1 MCPDSVYS
9 HSMQLL
15 SALSLS
21 LSLSQNSAVTAV
33 DKLLLL
39 WLCCLPG
46 KMLPK
51 AVTAL
56 LVAIYLSE
64 PVIGVTIP
72 QGIIY
77 KSANVS
83 RDGQTLLLGAL
94 FPIHQTGVTQPPCGT
109 VRTSAVQTV
118 EAMVLAIQTI
128 NNDPNLLP
136 NLTLAFDIRD
146 TCLSVNYALQQSADY
161 ITTIGSCDNEQESSL
176 GVSTVLGAFQ
186 STISEAIA
194 NLYGLFEI
202 PQISYGSSAA
212 VLSDTNRYNFFFRTI
227 PSDLFQAR
235 ALVDIVLNF
244 GWRYIIVLHSDDLYG
259 VGGRDAFRDELEG
272 RNLSVS
278 CIAAEIELRDS
289 PPNYEE
295 AVDEMNQD
303 WVKNASVVLLFGH
316 MENAVGVLGTI
327 RERVTE
333 DPLFPLQNLTW
344 LASDSWGDNLPPE
357 YHPLARGM
365 LSTVPQFSS
374 IQAFDDYFT
383 ALDPRNNTENPWFDE
398 YWESVF
404 NCNLGL
410 SPDLPDCDVDNQTLT
425 MSSYSQFSL
434 VPLVVDAVYA
444 FAHGVQSLIDTKCP
458 NGDLCS
464 DILIDGTINGSL
476 LRDRLQKVT
485 FPSLSRSSVEFDEN
499 GDVAGNYSILN
510 LQEESDGQFVFNR
523 VGAWDVRRGLEISE
537 RDIEWV
543 SGDGSTPESI
553 CSQPCNTGEIR
564 LSVFNQP
571 SCCFTCTECPR
582 TSGIIIEDTT
592 CELCELGKSPDA
604 NQTTCINNTI
614 IFLEWDNPWSIVL
627 ITLTCIG
634 VVLTLVVGVIL
645 LVHIQHE
652 FIKASSRELSAILLG
667 GILFCYVVPF
677 FYIAQPSPAICGL
690 RRLLL
695 GLSFT
700 IMYAALLVKTNRIH
714 RIFNRS
720 SKMSTKQLR
729 LINPAS
735 QVLFTAI
742 LVSVQV
748 VISVIWLAVEPP
760 DTQEI
765 LGRETNEL
773 TCAFSPQ
780 VGISVSLIYPSMLLL
795 FSTYF
800 AFLTRKVPANFNEA
814 KFINATVYSIIIIWL
829 AFIPTYFATA
839 DLGTIFQTVTL
850 VFGVVMSATTTLLC
864 LFFSKVFILFRK
876 KKKEET
882 QRTQQQ
888 NSNTVDMINT
898 QLESSY
904 NGKINTISTNS
915 QIESSYSGK
924 KL

>member
-1 MCPDSVYS
+1 M
-9 HSMQLL
+9 
-15 SALSLS
+15 
-21 LSLSQNSAVTAV
+21 
-33 DKLLLL
+33 
-39 WLCCLPG
+39 
-46 KMLPK
+46 
-51 AVTAL
+51 
-56 LVAIYLSE
+56 
-64 PVIGVTIP
+64 
-72 QGIIY
+72 
-77 KSANVS
+77 
-83 RDGQTLLLGAL
+83 
-94 FPIHQTGVTQPPCGT
+94 
-109 VRTSAVQTV
+109 QTV
-118 EAMVLAIQTI
+118 EAMVFAIQTI
-128 NNDPNLLP
+128 NSDPNLLP

-146 TCLSVNYALQQSADY
+146 SCLSVKHSLSQSTDY
-161 ITTIGSCDNEQESSL
+161 ITTCNSGGGSL

-186 STISEAIA
+186 STISEALA

-202 PQISYGSSAA
+202 PQISYGSTAA
-212 VLSDTNRYNFFFRTI
+212 VLSNKDRYSFFFRTI

-244 GWRYIIVLHSDDLYG
+244 GWKYIIVLHSDDLYG

-278 CIAAEIELRDS
+278 CIAAEIEMRDS

-316 MENAVGVLGTI
+316 MENAVGVLGAI
-327 RERVTE
+327 KDRVTE

-365 LSTVPQFSS
+365 LSTVPQFSP

-444 FAHGVQSLIDTKCP
+444 FAHAVQNLIDIKCP
-458 NGDLCS
+458 NGTLCS
-464 DILIDGTINGSL
+464 SILDSNDGAINGTFIHDHL
-476 LRDRLQKVT
+476 LNVT
-485 FPSLSRSSVEFDEN
+485 FTSLSEREIEFDKN
-499 GDVAGNYSILN
+499 GDIRGTRYTILN
-510 LQEESDGQFVFNR
+510 LRKLPSGGLGFRKVGWWGEEE
-523 VGAWDVRRGLEISE
+523 GLVIDEGE
-537 RDIEWV
+537 IEWV
-543 SGDGSTPESI
+543 SGNNRPPRSI
-553 CSQPCNTGEIR
+553 CSRLCSTGQIQR
-564 LSVFNQP
+564 SVPNQP
-571 SCCFTCTECPR
+571 GCCFTCMPCSDR
-582 TSGIIIEDTT
+582 AIVADSRT
-592 CELCELGKSPDA
+592 CEQCELGQSPDA
-604 NQTTCINNTI
+604 NRTTCTNNTI
-614 IFLEWDNPWSIVL
+614 IFLEWDDPWSIVL

-634 VVLTLVVGVIL
+634 VVLTLTVGVIL

-677 FYIAQPSPAICGL
+677 FYIAQPSPVICGF
-690 RRLLL
+690 RQLLL

-765 LGRETNEL
+765 PGRNTNEL

-780 VGISVSLIYPSMLLL
+780 VGVSVSLIYPGMLLL

-829 AFIPTYFATA
+829 AFIPIYFATA
-839 DLGTIFQTVTL
+839 DLGTIFQTATL
-850 VFGVVMSATTTLLC
+850 VFGVIMSATTTLLC

-882 QRTQQQ
+882 TNTQQSSKH
-888 NSNTVDMINT
+888 NSFSQSLSLNASAAVSVSASM
-898 QLESSY
+898 
-904 NGKINTISTNS
+904 KTNS
-915 QIESSYSGK
+915 IK
-924 KL
+924 K